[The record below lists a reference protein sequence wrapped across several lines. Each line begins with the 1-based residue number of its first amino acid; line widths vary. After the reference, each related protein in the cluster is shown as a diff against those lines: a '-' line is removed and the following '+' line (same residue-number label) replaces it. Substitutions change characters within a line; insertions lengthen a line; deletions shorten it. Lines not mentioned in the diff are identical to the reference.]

1 MRKTLHVLAAVACLF
16 LLASMGPRA
25 LEPDAQGCKDSPL
38 FNRMPGYRIERC
50 DQKDFDSHSFLDAK
64 GEEFK
69 EEGRV
74 SEIHYSIQEG
84 AKEASRLQILRN
96 YENAVTKA
104 GGTILKSDS
113 DGSSFMK
120 MVKEGK
126 EIWVHVDAYI
136 TPEYTVYIVQKQAM
150 AQDIV
155 ANAQAF
161 ANDIRA
167 TGHAAVYGI
176 YFDTGKSEIKPE
188 SAAALAEIAKL
199 LKADPGLKVNVVGH
213 TDDVAG
219 IDYNMKLSQ
228 ARADTVVQAL
238 TGKYGIASE
247 RLKAYGVGPL
257 APVASNDSEEGRS
270 KNRRVELVKR

>member
-1 MRKTLHVLAAVACLF
+1 MRKMHRLLAGIACLF

-25 LEPDAQGCKDSPL
+25 QEPDAQGCKDSSL

-64 GEEFK
+64 GDGIK
-69 EEGRV
+69 VEGRV
-74 SEIHYSIQEG
+74 SEIHYVIQEG
-84 AKEASRLQILRN
+84 EKEASRIQILRN

-104 GGTILKSDS
+104 GGTVLKSDS

-120 MVKEGK
+120 MVKDGK

-136 TPEYTVYIVQKQAM
+136 TPEYMVYIVQKQAM
-150 AQDIV
+150 TQDVV
-155 ANAQAF
+155 ANAQVF
-161 ANDIRA
+161 ASDIRA
-167 TGHAAVYGI
+167 TGHAAIYGI
-176 YFDTGKSEIKPE
+176 YFDMGKSELKPE

-213 TDDVAG
+213 TDDVAAL
-219 IDYNMKLSQ
+219 DYNMKLSQ

-238 TGKYGIASE
+238 AGKYGIAPE

-257 APVASNDSEEGRS
+257 APVASNDSEEGRA